1 MQAGQR
7 RDEEKFTTTNSEGS
21 ALEMGDMTH
30 MDNTVAMEDSGKAK
44 TSAATSKG
52 QKNGCHPAASDD
64 DRSAFDTSG
73 RKRRQR
79 AGGIGC
85 VESQSDGDASAREPE
100 PDKENSLL
108 CEDQLLYQWICPQCK
123 KSTDLQVLLQRGGE
137 DPLPSNLDE
146 DEGEEL
152 FTQGNQTCASWDA
165 PANRMLFCAE
175 SELAANEAGA
185 QRRRPSTFEHSHLN
199 GTLPFPTSPLS
210 PGSPATAKD
219 GCKPPP
225 PPIAIGE
232 PGFIPTT
239 FKEKAWLCLEVTDTE
254 TLPYSRVSSIVVMVG
269 IVFILI
275 SVVAF
280 VIESYPKFYATESV
294 TLFAIEAVCIA
305 YFTVELGVRAAF
317 CPEKKE
323 FWTGWY
329 TWIDV
334 LSVFPFYITLF
345 VGKSAAGGLFTVRIL
360 RLMRIFRVFKV
371 SKYNDTVHV
380 VFGSL
385 RKSTEGL
392 YLMLFLVMISTI
404 MFSSALYFV
413 EREYSYYDK
422 RTKRWYV
429 SRPDWENGV
438 YPEESPFQSVAHTF
452 WWALV
457 TLTTVGYGNEVPRS
471 AAGKAVAVCTML
483 CGTLVI
489 AFPMV
494 IIGQN
499 FQEMY
504 AAHCR
509 KLRAKEKKRAA
520 AAAEAAAAAAA
531 AASSLDQSGSRVPRY
546 TSSPGLCSPAG
557 SLSPLLSGARTQQDK
572 ASVATRQSTQPLS
585 PDRAPA
591 QPASPPAEFA
601 QTPAAPPIKTGSQSL
616 LATESPGQRRTSGCF
631 LQPKAGDEPRRK
643 LSVTLSFPPEDPN
656 SPTEPHAHGRRPD
669 SWRSKPGEGLH
680 RRGSKASAHDAD
692 EKKKPRKKPLV
703 GAAAEQQQQQQQQQQ
718 QAATGV
724 AAAAAEKS
732 PPHNPLLDTPRA
744 SMASLKP
751 ARQPPEPL
759 SKGRPG
765 GGGVSGGS
773 PGLGAGTASEPFFHA
788 ASPLSPSAS
797 FQPFFSDSGPL
808 ISVDA
813 DESVRRIDSPTEPR
827 DNGAAKKISIVTDCC
842 CVSSSNYYYY
852 YYYYYYYWG
861 QLTCFGKFQSR
872 PGGVPGLGAG
882 TASEPFFHAASP
894 LSPSASFQPF
904 FSDSGLLISVDGAE
918 GQRGG
923 QKNSLGGGTASEP
936 FFHAANP
943 LSPST
948 PFQPFFSDSGPLISV
963 DADGS
968 TRGAALRSLKATL
981 ELSLSAPNPA
991 ACTSPT
997 TNGRPKRSTSAS
1009 FPPSAAP
1016 PDDVPR
1022 LLVKRRS
1029 LPVIEAY
1036 HGDGKDNSR
1045 SLSDFSGS
1053 FKPAQSGV
1061 VRSPLGKA
1069 GSIHA
1074 MSVFAGFDQQSD
1086 TPGRARLKSPRSISG
1101 GQSSRQGSYL
1111 AQNSGLLR
1119 PSLDDADL
1127 PTENHA
1133 SSSSSSSSS
1142 SSGNADMM
1150 LAQTQTLLL
1159 LPTSPDYQT
1168 KARERKGSVVSR
1180 VSVDTAFRRLHS
1192 PNSSPPNSN
1201 RGNEA
1206 QYLSQ
1211 IRHQK
1216 ELIDQQQFV
1225 INNLQERLSRVEEL
1239 LDQHV
1244 AGTPEDDWPFRRA
1257 ESSGDD

>member
-692 EKKKPRKKPLV
+692 EKKKPRKKPL
-703 GAAAEQQQQQQQQQQ
+703 
-718 QAATGV
+718 AATGV

-797 FQPFFSDSGPL
+797 FQPFFSDSGLL
-808 ISVDA
+808 ISVD
-813 DESVRRIDSPTEPR
+813 
-827 DNGAAKKISIVTDCC
+827 GAE
-842 CVSSSNYYYY
+842 
-852 YYYYYYYWG
+852 G
-861 QLTCFGKFQSR
+861 QRGGQKNSLTCFGKFQSR

-904 FSDSGLLISVDGAE
+904 FSDSG
-918 GQRGG
+918 
-923 QKNSLGGGTASEP
+923 
-936 FFHAANP
+936 
-943 LSPST
+943 
-948 PFQPFFSDSGPLISV
+948 PLISV
-963 DADGS
+963 DADES
-968 TRGAALRSLKATL
+968 VRRID
-981 ELSLSAPNPA
+981 
-991 ACTSPT
+991 SPT
-997 TNGRPKRSTSAS
+997 EPRDNGA
-1009 FPPSAAP
+1009 
-1016 PDDVPR
+1016 
-1022 LLVKRRS
+1022 
-1029 LPVIEAY
+1029 
-1036 HGDGKDNSR
+1036 
-1045 SLSDFSGS
+1045 
-1053 FKPAQSGV
+1053 
-1061 VRSPLGKA
+1061 
-1069 GSIHA
+1069 
-1074 MSVFAGFDQQSD
+1074 
-1086 TPGRARLKSPRSISG
+1086 
-1101 GQSSRQGSYL
+1101 
-1111 AQNSGLLR
+1111 
-1119 PSLDDADL
+1119 
-1127 PTENHA
+1127 
-1133 SSSSSSSSS
+1133 
-1142 SSGNADMM
+1142 
-1150 LAQTQTLLL
+1150 
-1159 LPTSPDYQT
+1159 
-1168 KARERKGSVVSR
+1168 
-1180 VSVDTAFRRLHS
+1180 
-1192 PNSSPPNSN
+1192 
-1201 RGNEA
+1201 
-1206 QYLSQ
+1206 
-1211 IRHQK
+1211 
-1216 ELIDQQQFV
+1216 
-1225 INNLQERLSRVEEL
+1225 
-1239 LDQHV
+1239 
-1244 AGTPEDDWPFRRA
+1244 
-1257 ESSGDD
+1257 